1 VAAREIEVEI
11 RPEFRDHVADE
22 WIVRLVEAV
31 CDAEGAPQDV
41 GVTVVVTD
49 DAEIQALNRDY
60 RGVDAPTDVLA
71 FDEAGLGFVAP
82 EDLPPYL
89 GDVVVSYPT
98 AAQQAAEQGHAVQQ
112 ELALLVV
119 HGCLHLLGYDHEKEA
134 DQQRMWAR
142 QEEILS
148 SLSKH
153 LPEVP
158 D

>member
-1 VAAREIEVEI
+1 
-11 RPEFRDHVADE
+11 
-22 WIVRLVEAV
+22 
-31 CDAEGAPQDV
+31 
-41 GVTVVVTD
+41 
-49 DAEIQALNRDY
+49 
-60 RGVDAPTDVLA
+60 
-71 FDEAGLGFVAP
+71 
-82 EDLPPYL
+82 
-89 GDVVVSYPT
+89 
-98 AAQQAAEQGHAVQQ
+98 
-112 ELALLVV
+112 V